1 MRFQLNKTTS
11 KTMMNRSGK
20 LYIFEKDGKKIV
32 YDVLSSFARCIG
44 CDVSNLHKTL
54 TNGKRVKEWR
64 LVEVIDLL
72 HPDWSHI
79 DSVLEGVR
87 ITPRI
92 EKKLSKI
99 RDNLLD
105 LKCYGIPKD
114 DRYPVKKNDV
124 GIIPQTSSKG
134 IYQKPKDDR
143 YPVKKN
149 DVGIIPQTSSKGIY
163 QKPKDD
169 RYPVKKNDVGIIKK
183 DIFIK
188 PKDDLCPVRR
198 NDDGIIP
205 KSSSGDETDYSSF
218 GTDNYILPY

>member
-149 DVGIIPQTSSKGIY
+149 DVGII
-163 QKPKDD
+163 
-169 RYPVKKNDVGIIKK
+169 KK